1 VHQPRTNPTV
11 ANPDFNFEN
20 HGSLA
25 LLRPLTESARVWID
39 ENVSH
44 EGFQPY
50 WPTVIVESRYCGDLL
65 AGIADAGLGVRL

>member
-1 VHQPRTNPTV
+1 VPQPRNNPT
-11 ANPDFNFEN
+11 AAIPDFNFEP

-25 LLRPLTESARVWID
+25 LLRPLTEAARIWIED
-39 ENVSH
+39 NVSR

-65 AGIADAGLGVRL
+65 AGIADAGLEVGS